1 MATLFEMT
9 NTAKSLYELL
19 QNDEI
24 PEEAF
29 YDTLEGIGSN
39 EKAESY
45 CKIIR
50 QFEADA
56 EAFKSEKQR
65 FADKQMRAENNIKR
79 MKKSLLNFLNASG
92 QKRMNAGLF
101 IVSKSDSQSVNIID
115 ESIIPEEFLKP
126 QPPKV
131 DKVAIKNAI
140 KNGFDVIGAEI
151 IVNENVRIK

>member
-24 PEEAF
+24 PEDAF
-29 YDTLEGIGSN
+29 YDTLEGIGAN

-65 FADKQMRAENNIKR
+65 FSEKQARAENNIKR

-131 DKVAIKNAI
+131 DKAAIKNAI